1 MAGSFVLYLHQFNLI
16 AAQEI
21 LLLDVA
27 PLSLGIETAGGVMTK
42 LINRGTTIPT
52 KKTQVSL
59 HLNYPT
65 VALSKRIIS
74 FTVTTAGVLHLCR

>member
-1 MAGSFVLYLHQFNLI
+1 MYLHLFNLI

-59 HLNYPT
+59 HLNYPI
-65 VALSKRIIS
+65 VALPEDDIS
-74 FTVTTAGVLHLCR
+74 FPVTTAGVLHLRR